1 MIYSFISLPLC
12 PDPGRAK
19 TCGSVRIRIRI
30 RNPGIYTPAILWIFT
45 YICLVFQ
52 HWIIILMVVA
62 LYCSHSG
69 SPFSPSR
76 YRVNLI
82 ERWRQHIGLRK
93 CHAFSDFSR
102 ACVLDQNLKTSL
114 WDVRLGWFSRI
125 RMHSYLCSLRVCLLT
140 PLFSKHSWIFFVSSY
155 ITDFLLANWIV
166 LDR

>member
-1 MIYSFISLPLC
+1 MIYSFISLPLYPD

-19 TCGSVRIRIRI
+19 TCGSVRIRI

-52 HWIIILMVVA
+52 HWIILMVVA

-82 ERWRQHIGLRK
+82 ERWRQHIRVAKMSCFLR
-93 CHAFSDFSR
+93 FSR

-114 WDVRLGWFSRI
+114 WAVRLGWFSRI
-125 RMHSYLCSLRVCLLT
+125 RMHSCLCFLRVCLLNV
-140 PLFSKHSWIFFVSSY
+140 FNIIFK
-155 ITDFLLANWIV
+155 T
-166 LDR
+166 